1 MCNVEIREALEKA
14 HLKQWQ
20 LADLLEISEATMY
33 RKLRREFP
41 EERKAEILELIRK
54 NAR

>member
-1 MCNVEIREALEKA
+1 MCNVEIREALQKA
-14 HLKQWQ
+14 HLKQWE
-20 LADLLEISEATMY
+20 LADLLRVSEYTLC
-33 RKLRREFP
+33 KWLRRELP